1 MNLSM
6 GDQNSSQRDATINNS
21 ANEDEASSGPV
32 SSAVGRPTEGFL
44 ETKYAAMYEILQV
57 DPDAEVEVM
66 RRVFCFLA
74 EKHHNE
80 NPETAY
86 GMWQKILNAWNTL
99 SNREAGIR
107 HAEAVPSNHYR
118 ALQVSPQAEL
128 GVINEAYHFL
138 LLKYHPDNKTTGDP
152 KKLQLIS
159 DAWNTLSDTNLRLD
173 YDKTLRT

>member
-1 MNLSM
+1 M
-6 GDQNSSQRDATINNS
+6 GDQDSSQIETAINEAAHADEGRTVPTSADAGS
-21 ANEDEASSGPV
+21 RSELSGLD
-32 SSAVGRPTEGFL
+32 SQH
-44 ETKYAAMYEILQV
+44 AAMYEILQV
-57 DPDAEVEVM
+57 DPGADVEVM

-80 NPETAY
+80 NPDTAY
-86 GMWQKILNAWNTL
+86 GMWRTILYAWNTL
-99 SNREAGIR
+99 SNKEVGIR
-107 HAEAVPSNHYR
+107 QAEAMPSNHYHT
-118 ALQVSPQAEL
+118 LQVSPRAEL

-152 KKLQLIS
+152 KKLELIS